1 MKLSWLLRA
10 AWCVLALLTGS
21 CTMQQTAAQAVLAA
35 PQESP
40 AARNNGN
47 SVNSGTGFFISKD
60 GYVVSVY
67 HVIKDKPV
75 VMVRMHGQPGWRAA
89 KVVKFDADNDLALLK
104 ADVVSQPLA
113 LARWEGVPIG
123 LEAFVVG
130 FPLPRVQGPSVKMTQ
145 GIVNGEAARG
155 KSSRLFQLSAE
166 VQKGNSGGPVLAP
179 DGLVIGVIQ
188 SKLNAM
194 SVAQKTNDLPQNVN
208 FALKSN
214 VLQNFL
220 ADTPAKVELQL
231 LNISLWR
238 RPYEVMR
245 DAMGSVVMVV
255 AGDKPMPVVAAD

>member
-1 MKLSWLLRA
+1 MKLRWLLHSA
-10 AWCVLALLTGS
+10 LCMLALLSGS
-21 CTMQQTAAQAVLAA
+21 CTMRQTSAQAVFAA

-40 AARNNGN
+40 AARN
-47 SVNSGTGFFISKD
+47 VANSGTGFFISRD
-60 GYVVSVY
+60 GYVVTVY

-75 VMVRMHGQPGWRAA
+75 IRVKINGQPGWRAA
-89 KVVKFDADNDLALLK
+89 AIVKIDTDNDLALLK
-104 ADVVSQPLA
+104 VDAVSQPLA

-145 GIVNGEAARG
+145 GIVNGETVRG
-155 KSSRLFQLSAE
+155 KNNRLFQLSAE
-166 VQKGNSGGPVLAP
+166 VQKGNSGGPVLSP
-179 DGLVIGVIQ
+179 DGLVIGVIE

-214 VLQNFL
+214 VLQIFL
-220 ADTPAKVELQL
+220 ADTPARVELQL
-231 LNISLWR
+231 LNLSVWR

-245 DAMGSVVMVV
+245 DAMASVVMVV
-255 AGDKPMPVVAAD
+255 AGDKAMPVAVD